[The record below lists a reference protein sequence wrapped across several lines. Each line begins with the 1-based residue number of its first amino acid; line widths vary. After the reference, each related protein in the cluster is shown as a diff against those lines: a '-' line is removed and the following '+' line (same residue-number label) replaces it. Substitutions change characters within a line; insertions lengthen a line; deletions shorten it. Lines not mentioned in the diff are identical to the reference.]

1 MVLKEF
7 KAVFVDIMFV
17 VPIIVGDNCCTRTSD
32 NCCTAL
38 DGSLVEEKIGNMYKT
53 FHYLT
58 FTS

>member
-32 NCCTAL
+32 NCCTSTRWVFGGGK
-38 DGSLVEEKIGNMYKT
+38 DWEYV
-53 FHYLT
+53 
-58 FTS
+58 